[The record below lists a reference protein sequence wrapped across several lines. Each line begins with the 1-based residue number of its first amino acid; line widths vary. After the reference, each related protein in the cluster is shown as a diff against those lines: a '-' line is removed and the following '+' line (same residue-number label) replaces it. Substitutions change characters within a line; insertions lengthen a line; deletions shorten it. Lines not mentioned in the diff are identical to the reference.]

1 MDFSEFG
8 RHAEYVIAAY
18 AMAALVIAV
27 LIIWVRSDKSQ
38 LDKEMQALEASGI
51 RRRSTRRADPS
62 VSHVVSSSADDKSE
76 S

>member
-51 RRRSTRRADPS
+51 RRRSTRRAGPS
-62 VSHVVSSSADDKSE
+62 VSQVVSSGADDKSE

>member
-27 LIIWVRSDKSQ
+27 LIVWVRSDKTQ
-38 LDKEMQALEASGI
+38 LDKEMQVLEASGI
-51 RRRSTRRADPS
+51 RRRSTRSAGPS
-62 VSHVVSSSADDKSE
+62 VSQVVSAGSDEKSE